1 MSGELI
7 CIHNIA
13 SLNSQ
18 QLARREATSGGV
30 IDGVPSASFAAGSRP
45 NTSHDPAYNADP
57 ASAKQ
62 QVDPTTTAA
71 INPDERVCRDVLF
84 RKRQDQKRFR
94 ARTKVKS
101 VRH

>member
-13 SLNSQ
+13 SLDSQ
-18 QLARREATSGGV
+18 QHARREATSGV
-30 IDGVPSASFAAGSRP
+30 IDGVPTASLAAIPRP
-45 NTSHDPAYNADP
+45 NTSHDLEYKAEPS
-57 ASAKQ
+57 SAKQ
-62 QVDPTTTAA
+62 QTVRTSTAA
-71 INPDERVCRDVLF
+71 VVADERVCRDVFF

-94 ARTKVKS
+94 ARTKVES